1 MLSASQ
7 TETQDSK
14 VKSAHENLQKE
25 HHSTL
30 KMAYHEIARDCQNQ
44 AITTRSAA
52 QGDQTSIYANS
63 QA

>member
-30 KMAYHEIARDCQNQ
+30 KMAYHEIAKTEQ
-44 AITTRSAA
+44 
-52 QGDQTSIYANS
+52 
-63 QA
+63 